1 VSATLDILLLDNSH
15 LPAVGGKEIVV
26 HHLARQLQGLGHRV
40 TVAGPGGAKQH
51 KNLDL
56 GYPVKRFPASRWVS
70 ADMRWS
76 VIRSLIFKANRYDIV
91 HAHTTHP
98 SGYHALRWLR
108 SNDNSTPLVVTP
120 HGIDI
125 HKIPEQQWGK
135 RLDPKLDKKIR
146 WLLERCDATTAISD
160 SVYSSLLDAGAIAER
175 IHRIPNGVDTAR
187 MQADTGI
194 DIRKHFGIPKASPL
208 FATIGNYKPIKGHAV
223 IVDALSTCTA
233 RDAHLVIVGST
244 SADFVAQTKSGP
256 SGDRVTFTGPL
267 DFPVSGGQKNP
278 DILAALLQQCTA
290 YISGS
295 ISEGAEGLSLALLEA
310 IAAGACPIATDI
322 SGNRDLIKH
331 QRSGLIVKPDHPQN
345 MSDAFDY
352 LADNPDQTK
361 AMAATA
367 QQSITHMSWREVA
380 KKYIALYE
388 ELRETKRQAIA

>member
-1 VSATLDILLLDNSH
+1 
-15 LPAVGGKEIVV
+15 
-26 HHLARQLQGLGHRV
+26 
-40 TVAGPGGAKQH
+40 
-51 KNLDL
+51 
-56 GYPVKRFPASRWVS
+56 
-70 ADMRWS
+70 
-76 VIRSLIFKANRYDIV
+76 
-91 HAHTTHP
+91 
-98 SGYHALRWLR
+98 
-108 SNDNSTPLVVTP
+108 
-120 HGIDI
+120 
-125 HKIPEQQWGK
+125 
-135 RLDPKLDKKIR
+135 
-146 WLLERCDATTAISD
+146 
-160 SVYSSLLDAGAIAER
+160 
-175 IHRIPNGVDTAR
+175 
-187 MQADTGI
+187 
-194 DIRKHFGIPKASPL
+194 
-208 FATIGNYKPIKGHAV
+208 
-223 IVDALSTCTA
+223 
-233 RDAHLVIVGST
+233 
-244 SADFVAQTKSGP
+244 
-256 SGDRVTFTGPL
+256 VTFTGPL